1 METQVTGYL
10 GQRRLFH
17 QIKLNLL
24 KMQFHMTIHFGAA
37 VALKDIV
44 HIQYLFSCISDTV
57 DAGTSGATASH
68 SPARVVK

>member
-1 METQVTGYL
+1 
-10 GQRRLFH
+10 
-17 QIKLNLL
+17 
-24 KMQFHMTIHFGAA
+24 MQFHMTIHFGAA

>member
-10 GQRRLFH
+10 GQRRLLH

-44 HIQYLFSCISDTV
+44 HIQYLFSLSDTV